1 MGWVRGE
8 FLSRISLFGV
18 SVLVLRMNVGNG
30 SVSACALASCGGDVE
45 ERLGLPQL
53 GPPLQVIYV
62 GCGGFCIWTC
72 SEMGGK
78 NKAQQTKKVIEEHLL
93 DDNGSASGFTCL
105 LAAVGSPDFGERRDP
120 SVLGAEHGGLW
131 LAVIVEM
138 GVWCAVQRTE
148 PLSCG
153 CLCLR
158 QLRMRGGR
166 NYET

>member
-1 MGWVRGE
+1 MGRVRGE

-78 NKAQQTKKVIEEHLL
+78 NKAQQTKKVIGGTSVRRQWQCQRFHL
-93 DDNGSASGFTCL
+93 SAGCC
-105 LAAVGSPDFGERRDP
+105 GEP
-120 SVLGAEHGGLW
+120 
-131 LAVIVEM
+131 
-138 GVWCAVQRTE
+138 
-148 PLSCG
+148 
-153 CLCLR
+153 
-158 QLRMRGGR
+158 
-166 NYET
+166 